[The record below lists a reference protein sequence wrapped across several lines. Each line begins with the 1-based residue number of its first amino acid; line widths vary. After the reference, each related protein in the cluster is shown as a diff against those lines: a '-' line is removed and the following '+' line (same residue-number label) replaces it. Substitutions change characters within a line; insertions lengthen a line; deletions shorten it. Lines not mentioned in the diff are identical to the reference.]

1 MPSEEKRKEASFPK
15 VWRDKGSW
23 EIYFTILFWFGMGY
37 ITTSLPFPTNTAP
50 FQTQLSENGAFRFL
64 TTRPLLAKGPKIR
77 HTLWPFEISLQNARP
92 LVSYIHQ

>member
-15 VWRDKGSW
+15 VLRDKGSW

-64 TTRPLLAKGPKIR
+64 TTRPLLAKGPKYAKKVLNFYPPSQILD
-77 HTLWPFEISLQNARP
+77 HTTAISM
-92 LVSYIHQ
+92 